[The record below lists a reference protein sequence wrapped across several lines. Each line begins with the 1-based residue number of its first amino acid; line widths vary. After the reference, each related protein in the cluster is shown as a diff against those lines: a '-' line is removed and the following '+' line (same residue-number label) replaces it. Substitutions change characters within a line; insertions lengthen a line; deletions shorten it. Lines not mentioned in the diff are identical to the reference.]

1 MSKLSYRMSLAV
13 AVVST
18 LLAAEPAAA
27 GDTWDPFGQLDHE
40 TSAKKKPPA
49 ARPDDTARYP
59 ASQMDGANAPKSA
72 NAAPAGS
79 AANAPDSDFV
89 PPPSPPPTVPN
100 ASQSEPLPPLPDG
113 RSRGVERGEL
123 APVIAGDG
131 SGLPYE
137 LWRGLDLNALEGQ
150 LSRLDIPPHSP
161 VVHDLW
167 HRLIT
172 SNVTPPDGSA
182 NNGRFDTLRAEAL
195 YRSGL
200 LTDARNAIAAGGT
213 PSNDPTNI
221 ELAARIEI
229 GLGNTEKGC
238 EFFKS
243 IAARKSEL
251 PKPLQAEALL
261 IAGICAAAGG
271 NPAGAGLVADLAREE
286 KNGDPASIAIL
297 DAVAAGN
304 KTPIHGLKSVS
315 LLVYRALA
323 FGGGIDPKDAIEH
336 GEPAL
341 LAALA
346 SDTSATPGIRLA
358 AAEAAT
364 RVNALK
370 PDVLAAIYRELGA
383 QTSAES
389 LLGAAPAASTT
400 DPASHRAALFKA
412 AEAERTPYK
421 KVRLMRALLDDARRA
436 GLYLQTL
443 TMLAKSTDAIQPVP
457 EIGWF
462 AESGVEIGLAS
473 GNIERARQWTTLGG
487 SVPGDNG
494 LKQWLSL
501 IDLADPALKGDRGRN
516 LPALEDL
523 VAHGRLPPDL
533 LNRLATVLDANDI
546 NVPIPL
552 WEAASRSPQPTGGY
566 LPETGVLTG
575 LQDASKKKEFGRT
588 VLLVM
593 RSLGPNGAE
602 GANLIA
608 LGDSIRALRRAGLD
622 TDARRLSIEALFAAW
637 PRHAAN

>member
-1 MSKLSYRMSLAV
+1 MPNPTRSLSLA
-13 AVVST
+13 AALSSA
-18 LLAAEPAAA
+18 LLAAAPASA
-27 GDTWDPFGQLDHE
+27 GDTWDPFNQLDHG
-40 TSAKKKPPA
+40 TPAKKKPPA
-49 ARPDDTARYP
+49 AKPDDTTGAPLPPSDGP
-59 ASQMDGANAPKSA
+59 ASANSGANTPY
-72 NAAPAGS
+72 
-79 AANAPDSDFV
+79 SDFV
-89 PPPSPPPTVPN
+89 PPPAAPN
-100 ASQSEPLPPLPDG
+100 TAAGQPLPPPLDE

-123 APVIAGDG
+123 APIIANDG

-150 LSRLDIPPHSP
+150 LARLDIPPRSP
-161 VVHDLW
+161 AVHNLW

-172 SNVTPPDGSA
+172 SNVTPPDGAA

-200 LTDARNAIAAGGT
+200 LIEAGKAISADGA
-213 PSNDPTNI
+213 PSSDTVRT
-221 ELAARIEI
+221 ELASRIEI

-238 EFFKS
+238 ELIKS
-243 IAARKSEL
+243 IATRKSEL
-251 PKPLQAEALL
+251 PKPLHSEALL
-261 IAGICAAAGG
+261 ISGLCAAASG
-271 NPAGAGLVADLAREE
+271 NPAAAGLVADLAREE
-286 KNGDPASIAIL
+286 KSDDVAGIAIL

-304 KTPIHGLKSVS
+304 KSPVRGLKSVS
-315 LLVYRALA
+315 LLVYRVLAL
-323 FGGGIDPKDAIEH
+323 GGGIDPKDVIEH

-341 LAALA
+341 LASLA
-346 SDTSATPGIRLA
+346 ADSQTAPSLRLA
-358 AAEAAT
+358 AAEAAA

-370 PDVLAAIYRELGA
+370 PGALAALYRELGPQPSTEA
-383 QTSAES
+383 
-389 LLGAAPAASTT
+389 LLATAPATT
-400 DPASHRAALFKA
+400 TEDPASRRAALFKS

-421 KVRLMRALLDDARRA
+421 KVRIMRALLDDARRA

-443 TMLAKSTDAIQPVP
+443 NLLAKPADAIQPVP

-473 GNIERARQWTTLGG
+473 GNIERARQWTALGG
-487 SVPGDNG
+487 SVPADNG

-516 LPALEDL
+516 LPALEAL
-523 VAHGRLPPDL
+523 ATHGRLPPDL
-533 LNRLATVLDANDI
+533 LHRLATVLDANDI

-552 WEAASRSPQPTGGY
+552 WEAASRSPQPAGGY

-575 LQDASKKKEFGRT
+575 LQDASKKKEFGHT

-608 LGDSIRALRRAGLD
+608 LGDSIRALHRAGLES
-622 TDARRLSIEALFAAW
+622 DARRLSIEALFAAW